1 MRKSVLF
8 LVMALPLA
16 TLAPL
21 TPLPAQA
28 GLKLDIVV
36 DGVSVREV
44 RDWRADD
51 PLPRRELRW
60 RLDRLRKMAAF
71 PLLKKKDRRHVS
83 ALISAYERRLAAPPP
98 VSPAEQQARML
109 LQHWNGQ
116 DLRNTP
122 QKRLEHVAGRI
133 DVLLT
138 RPDLRPRTRQGLVR
152 LGKRVRAELDAR
164 ASSLDMVR
172 QREAERLLNRHINLR
187 ALPTERLQRL
197 GLRVIRLLQGPGILR
212 HTRQNLAAL
221 RDRIQAEMRRRT
233 STPAVSPDERA
244 ARNLLA
250 RHEGQNLRGLPVEGL
265 RRIKTR
271 ITTLKR
277 SRDLQQRTRQRLAKL
292 DRRVTAELKRRQGG
306 THPPQTG
313 AEREARQLLADARD
327 LRPMTDAALRS
338 VRWEVISLLSS
349 PGLSPQTR
357 RQLTLLRDRV
367 SKELQ
372 TRAARRT
379 AQKLLADRRHPTTLS
394 DAELRQRLRA
404 VRKALRMPGLPTHL
418 AWRLRAMLRLDRD
431 ELRQRVA
438 RAENAAWA
446 DRINA
451 NVDALLADRRAPR
464 DLDRRQLERRIRA
477 LRKALSLRAIL
488 RDRRR
493 MLEARLAADRA
504 ELHRRLLRERQRRL
518 ARLRA
523 DRNRVRIG
531 IAPSETPLVAAE
543 EVTRDIIE
551 RQLAAAPRISPGRR
565 FTIRELRRRPEL
577 REFMPAVDVNS
588 IHFGFNEYWIRE
600 EEIDKLERIGLALER
615 ILASNPDEIFLIEGH
630 TDAVGSEE
638 YNQILSEKRAEA
650 VKRALTEYFNIP
662 AENLVTIGYGERF
675 LKIPVP
681 DAEPENRRVVI
692 RRITPLVER

>member
-8 LVMALPLA
+8 LAMALPLA

-21 TPLPAQA
+21 TPTPVQA

-44 RDWRADD
+44 RGWRADD
-51 PLPRRELRW
+51 PLPRRDLRW

-71 PLLKKKDRRHVS
+71 PLLKKKDRRHVND
-83 ALISAYERRLAAPPP
+83 LIAAYERRLATPSVTPD
-98 VSPAEQQARML
+98 EQQARML
-109 LQHWNGQ
+109 LEHWKGQ
-116 DLRNTP
+116 NLRRTP
-122 QKRLEHVAGRI
+122 QRRLEHVAERI
-133 DVLLT
+133 DALLA
-138 RPDLRPRTRQGLVR
+138 RPGLRPPTRQQLAR
-152 LGKRVRAELDAR
+152 LGERVRAELDAR
-164 ASSLDMVR
+164 ASGLDTAR
-172 QREAERLLNRHINLR
+172 QREAERLLNRHVNLR
-187 ALPTERLQRL
+187 ALPTDRLRAL
-197 GLRVIRLLQGPGILR
+197 GMRVTRLLEGPGLLR
-212 HTRQNLAAL
+212 RTRQDLAAL

-233 STPAVSPDERA
+233 STPAVSQDERA

-250 RHEGQNLRGLPVEGL
+250 RHEGQNLRRLPVERL
-265 RRIKTR
+265 RRVKGR
-271 ITTLKR
+271 ITALKR

-306 THPPQTG
+306 TRPPQTG
-313 AEREARQLLADARD
+313 AEREARQLLAEARD

-338 VRWEVISLLSS
+338 VRWEAISLLSS

-357 RQLTLLRDRV
+357 RQLTALRDRV
-367 SKELQ
+367 SKELR
-372 TRAARRT
+372 TRTASRT

-477 LRKALSLRAIL
+477 LRKALSLRAL
-488 RDRRR
+488 TRDRRR
-493 MLEARLAADRA
+493 MLETRLAADRA
-504 ELHRRLLRERQRRL
+504 ELHRRLLRERQRRQ

-523 DRNRVRIG
+523 GSGRVRVG
-531 IAPSETPLVAAE
+531 VAPSEAPLVAAE
-543 EVTRDIIE
+543 EVTRDAIE
-551 RQLAAAPRISPGRR
+551 RQLAAAPRIAPGRR

-638 YNQILSEKRAEA
+638 YNQMLSEKRAEA

-662 AENLVTIGYGERF
+662 PENLVTIGYGERF

>member
-8 LVMALPLA
+8 LAMALPLA

-21 TPLPAQA
+21 TPTPVQA

-44 RDWRADD
+44 RGWRADD
-51 PLPRRELRW
+51 PLPRRDLRW

-71 PLLKKKDRRHVS
+71 PLLKKKDRRHVND
-83 ALISAYERRLAAPPP
+83 LIAAYERRLATPP
-98 VSPAEQQARML
+98 VTPDEQQARML
-109 LQHWNGQ
+109 LEHWKGQ
-116 DLRNTP
+116 NLRRTP
-122 QKRLEHVAGRI
+122 QRRLEHVAERI
-133 DVLLT
+133 DALLA
-138 RPDLRPRTRQGLVR
+138 RPGLRPRTRQQLAR
-152 LGKRVRAELDAR
+152 LGERVRAELDAR
-164 ASSLDMVR
+164 ASGLDTAR
-172 QREAERLLNRHINLR
+172 QREAERLLNRHVNLR
-187 ALPTERLQRL
+187 AMPTDRLRAL
-197 GLRVIRLLQGPGILR
+197 GMRVTRLLEGPGLLR
-212 HTRQNLAAL
+212 RTRQDLAAL

-233 STPAVSPDERA
+233 STPAVSQDERA

-250 RHEGQNLRGLPVEGL
+250 RHEGQNLRRLPVERL
-265 RRIKTR
+265 RRVKGR
-271 ITTLKR
+271 ITALKR

-292 DRRVTAELKRRQGG
+292 DRRVTAELRRRQGG
-306 THPPQTG
+306 TRPPQTG
-313 AEREARQLLADARD
+313 AERKARQLLAEARD

-338 VRWEVISLLSS
+338 VRWEAISLLSS

-357 RQLTLLRDRV
+357 RQLTALRDRV
-367 SKELQ
+367 SKELR
-372 TRAARRT
+372 TRTASRT

-477 LRKALSLRAIL
+477 LRKALSLRAL
-488 RDRRR
+488 TRDRRR
-493 MLEARLAADRA
+493 MLETRLAADRA
-504 ELHRRLLRERQRRL
+504 ELHRRLLRERQRRQ

-523 DRNRVRIG
+523 GSGRVRVG
-531 IAPSETPLVAAE
+531 VAPSEAPLVAAE
-543 EVTRDIIE
+543 EVTRDAIE
-551 RQLAAAPRISPGRR
+551 RQLAAAPRIAPGRR

-638 YNQILSEKRAEA
+638 YNLMLSEKRAEA

-662 AENLVTIGYGERF
+662 PENLVTIGYGERF

>member
-1 MRKSVLF
+1 MRKTVLF
-8 LVMALPLA
+8 LAMALPLA
-16 TLAPL
+16 TLVPL
-21 TPLPAQA
+21 TPPPAQA

-51 PLPRRELRW
+51 PLPRRDLRW

-71 PLLKKKDRRHVS
+71 PLLKKKDRRHIKT
-83 ALISAYERRLAAPPP
+83 LIAAYERRLAATATT
-98 VSPAEQQARML
+98 PAEDQARML
-109 LQHWNGQ
+109 LEYWNGRN
-116 DLRNTP
+116 LRSAP
-122 QKRLEHVAGRI
+122 QRRLEHVAGRI
-133 DVLLT
+133 DALLT
-138 RPDLRPRTRQGLVR
+138 RPGLHPRTRQRLAW
-152 LGKRVRAELDAR
+152 LGKRVQAELDAR
-164 ASSLDMVR
+164 TSSLDMAR
-172 QREAERLLNRHINLR
+172 QREAERLLNRHINLYALSTDRLR
-187 ALPTERLQRL
+187 AL
-197 GLRVIRLLQGPGILR
+197 GMRVTRLLESPGILQR
-212 HTRQNLAAL
+212 TRENLAAL
-221 RDRIQAEMRRRT
+221 RDRIRIEMRRRT
-233 STPAVSPDERA
+233 GAPAVSQDERA

-250 RHEGQNLRGLPVEGL
+250 RHEGQNLRRLPTEQL
-265 RRIKTR
+265 RRMKIR
-271 ITTLKR
+271 LATLKR
-277 SRDLQQRTRQRLAKL
+277 SPDLQTRTRRRLAKL
-292 DRRVTAELKRRQGG
+292 DRRVTMELKRRQSRIR
-306 THPPQTG
+306 PPKTR

-327 LRPMTDAALRS
+327 LRLMTDAALRS

-349 PGLSPQTR
+349 PGLSPQMR
-357 RQLTLLRDRV
+357 RKLTALRDRV

-372 TRAARRT
+372 TRTASRT
-379 AQKLLADRRHPTTLS
+379 ARKLLADRRHPTTLS
-394 DAELRQRLRA
+394 NAELRQRLRA
-404 VRKALRMPGLPTHL
+404 VRKALRMPGLPAQL

-431 ELRQRVA
+431 ELRQRIA

-451 NVDALLADRRAPR
+451 DVDALLADRRAPR
-464 DLDRRQLERRIRA
+464 DLGRRQLERRIRA
-477 LRKALSLRAIL
+477 LRKVLSLRAL
-488 RDRRR
+488 TRNRRR

-504 ELHRRLLRERQRRL
+504 ELHRRLLRERQRRQ

-523 DRNRVRIG
+523 GSGHVRIG
-531 IAPSETPLVAAE
+531 VMPPEAPLVAAE
-543 EVTRDIIE
+543 EVTRDAIE
-551 RQLAAAPRISPGRR
+551 RQLAAAPRIAPGRR

-638 YNQILSEKRAEA
+638 YNQMLSEKRAKA

-662 AENLVTIGYGERF
+662 PENLVTIGYGERF